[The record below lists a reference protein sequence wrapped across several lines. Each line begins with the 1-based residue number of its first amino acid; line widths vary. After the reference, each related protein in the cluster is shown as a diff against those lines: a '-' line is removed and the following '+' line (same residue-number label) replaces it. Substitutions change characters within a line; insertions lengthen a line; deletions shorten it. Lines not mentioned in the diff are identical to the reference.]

1 MKYAILLPLVIYIL
15 VVFAGALFAYAKRAK
30 GDFLTEYYVGNRSM
44 TGFVL
49 AMTTAATYVG
59 ASSFIGGPGAAYKYG
74 LGWVLLAMIQ
84 VPVVLFTLGV
94 LGKKFAI
101 WARENNSLTINDI
114 LFFKYKSPTLMLLA
128 SLALLL
134 SFFIMMAVQFIGV
147 GRLLETTLNID
158 YKISVLVFA
167 LTVGVYT
174 FIGGFRA
181 VVLTDSI
188 QGLIMMVG
196 TCILLFAVIQT
207 GGGVPAIMDKL
218 SHIDPHLLTPYGIES
233 RPLDFTFMMSFWVL
247 VCFGLLGLPSTV
259 IRAMS
264 YKDSKALHQGMV
276 IGTIV
281 IAFLMLTIH
290 LAGALGRAIIPDLTI
305 TDKIIPT
312 LMIQVLPPAVAGIF
326 LAAPMAAIM
335 SSIDSM
341 LIQTSS
347 TLIKDLYLR
356 FKPEA
361 IQNEK
366 KIKRLSTI
374 ATLVMTILVTLSVL
388 NPPDMLIWLNLFAL
402 GGLETTFLWVILFGL
417 YWKKAN
423 ATGAICSMLSGLSCY
438 IILTASGIKLLG
450 FHAIVPSLTLGLIAF
465 LIGNL
470 FGKQNKQSIEQQIA
484 QDMQLEQQINNNT
497 H

>member
-1 MKYAILLPLVIYIL
+1 MKYAILLPLVVYIL
-15 VVFAGALFAYAKRAK
+15 VVFAGALFAYMKRTK
-30 GDFLTEYYVGNRSM
+30 GNFLAEYYVGNRSM

-59 ASSFIGGPGAAYKYG
+59 ASSFIGGPGAAYKFG

-101 WARENNSLTINDI
+101 WARENQSLTINDI
-114 LFFKYKSPTLMLLA
+114 LYFKYKSPTLMLLA

-147 GRLLETTLNID
+147 GRLLETTLDIN
-158 YKISVLVFA
+158 YQLSVLIFA
-167 LTVGVYT
+167 VTVGVYT
-174 FIGGFRA
+174 FFGGFRA

-188 QGLIMMVG
+188 QGLIMMIG
-196 TCILLFAVIQT
+196 TGLLLFAVIQA
-207 GGGVPAIMDKL
+207 GGGVPAIMNKL
-218 SHIDPHLLTPYGIES
+218 AHIDPHLLTPYGIES
-233 RPLDFTFMMSFWVL
+233 RPLDFTFMTSFWVL
-247 VCFGLLGLPSTV
+247 VCFGLLGLPSTIV
-259 IRAMS
+259 RAMS

-281 IAFLMLTIH
+281 IAFLMLSIH
-290 LAGALGRAIIPDLTI
+290 LAGALGRAIIPDLTV

-312 LMIQVLPPAVAGIF
+312 LMIQVLPPIVAGIF

-361 IQNEK
+361 IKNEK
-366 KIKRLSTI
+366 KIKALSTI
-374 ATLVMTILVTLSVL
+374 ATLLMTILVTISVL

-423 ATGAICSMLSGLSCY
+423 AVGAICSMIAGLSCY
-438 IILTASGIKLLG
+438 IFLTASGIKLLH

-470 FGKQNKQSIEQQIA
+470 FGKTTSEDMAQEIKADLRQQ
-484 QDMQLEQQINNNT
+484 QKLKHLN
-497 H
+497 